1 MFKIF
6 MIIAIMILAIGW
18 SAYGVWRAVIHFTEK
33 NKPKPTTEHL
43 QKVRK
48 SFDEYA
54 KKLESY
60 KRKTYNREGK

>member
-6 MIIAIMILAIGW
+6 MITAMIILAIGW
-18 SAYGVWRAVIHFTEK
+18 AAYGVWRIITYFTEK

-54 KKLESY
+54 KKLQSY
-60 KRKTYNREGK
+60 ERKTYKRE